1 MVGQCT
7 DGGHQGEIE
16 ELRLTLPLTSV
27 NSSSIIALAPALRR
41 LKVIQFV
48 TYEAFALHDIGE
60 LSGIAADC
68 DTLEEFGFQPGL
80 VSSNEHF
87 KAICQLLSK
96 FPSLKRVTQDD
107 MFNTVGGLVNL
118 DEECRSVAFLEMI
131 KTSKTI
137 EQIPLVQCRNAEE
150 EAAIKH
156 HCRNNM
162 IHNRIREN
170 GFLAAT
176 VPSSAWPLILKEFS
190 DMPDVLYYL
199 LQHKHGAMVCPTRQC
214 CKRKQESASLHFWHF
229 WKWYSNA

>member
-87 KAICQLLSK
+87 KAICQLLPK
-96 FPSLKRVTQDD
+96 FPSLKRVTQQPASY
-107 MFNTVGGLVNL
+107 GIHLV
-118 DEECRSVAFLEMI
+118 DKVDSWRSW
-131 KTSKTI
+131 KWSK
-137 EQIPLVQCRNAEE
+137 QARLLNKPPRSNA
-150 EAAIKH
+150 
-156 HCRNNM
+156 
-162 IHNRIREN
+162 
-170 GFLAAT
+170 
-176 VPSSAWPLILKEFS
+176 
-190 DMPDVLYYL
+190 
-199 LQHKHGAMVCPTRQC
+199 AML
-214 CKRKQESASLHFWHF
+214 KRKLP
-229 WKWYSNA
+229 